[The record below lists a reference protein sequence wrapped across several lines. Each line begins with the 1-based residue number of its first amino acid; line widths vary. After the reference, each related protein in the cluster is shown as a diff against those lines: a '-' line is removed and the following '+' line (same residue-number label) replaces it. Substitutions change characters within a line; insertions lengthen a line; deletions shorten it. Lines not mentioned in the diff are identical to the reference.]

1 MLSTLSTFCFYIKCK
16 KIYTKSIH
24 LSYALKLSKNFK
36 FEIIQKILIP
46 QHFKKLLHFQHKPIR
61 IFIFYIEITTIFFTF
76 RNKK

>member
-46 QHFKKLLHFQHKPIR
+46 QHF
-61 IFIFYIEITTIFFTF
+61 
-76 RNKK
+76 